1 MPAVVVAAARTIRG
15 FARRSAA
22 RLGLVALLAMSL
34 GWLSPGPV
42 QAQAYR
48 CQVDGR
54 TVYQQQ
60 PCEGGNRL
68 KVAPAPNPNS
78 REFQVQRAIGLRE
91 VIVGMTEQEVMRA
104 VGRPAEVK
112 GYPTNRGRIEIWTYP
127 QAPGGF
133 RREVTLRNGLVVSLR

>member
-1 MPAVVVAAARTIRG
+1 MPVAVVTTG
-15 FARRSAA
+15 C
-22 RLGLVALLAMSL
+22 LGRPALLAACL
-34 GWLSPGPV
+34 AVLTPGPV

-48 CQVDGR
+48 CEVDGR

-60 PCEGGNRL
+60 PCEGGSRL
-68 KVAPAPNPNS
+68 KGVPAPNPNS
-78 REFQVQRAIGLRE
+78 REFKVQRAIGLRE

-104 VGRPAEVK
+104 VGRPADVK

-133 RREVTLRNGLVVSLR
+133 RREVTLRNGVVVSLR